1 MSCSCNTAALR
12 IFVRNVANIQVPSA
26 SQQVTPRVLSGIR
39 RPRTSTSIHL
49 HTRSLH
55 TTRTARS
62 ESTTTT
68 TEDAS
73 EGAAPTTAEKP
84 ETPKLL
90 FRKTHAPPPSDEWA
104 TKTPNLPKRA
114 DHRFTAFKNKPGRD
128 IDDTPK
134 EPKKKIR
141 WRDLP
146 EEERRELYAKA
157 GKEMPD
163 EAERQARR
171 QERQAQK
178 LKEALEG
185 KGKVEDS
192 GEGEFKKHNPSNPK
206 REDWQHQKNALK
218 EKFPEGWK
226 PLKKL
231 SPDALEGI
239 RALHKQFPDEYN
251 TQVLAD
257 KFQVS
262 PEAIRRILKSKWRP
276 DPEEEIERQERWF
289 KRGAQIWQRYAELGV
304 KPPKKWREQGIKPS
318 RYWKEEDKEKTF
330 KDRHI
335 ANVKLH
341 RSLL

>member
-12 IFVRNVANIQVPSA
+12 IFVRNVANIQVPS
-26 SQQVTPRVLSGIR
+26 SQQVTPRALSGIY
-39 RPRTSTSIHL
+39 RPRTTTYLPL

-55 TTRTARS
+55 TTRAARTDSTDAVSEEANQSEPPTA
-62 ESTTTT
+62 T
-68 TEDAS
+68 
-73 EGAAPTTAEKP
+73 EKP

-90 FRKTHAPPPSDEWA
+90 FRKTRSPPNPEWKA
-104 TKTPNLPKRA
+104 KNLPQRPNYHPRDYK
-114 DHRFTAFKNKPGRD
+114 KKPGLD
-128 IDDTPK
+128 VDDTPK
-134 EPKKKIR
+134 EELKKKIR
-141 WRDLP
+141 WRGLP

-163 EAERQARR
+163 EAERQARK

-178 LKEALEG
+178 LKQSLEG
-185 KGKVEDS
+185 AGGRG
-192 GEGEFKKHNPSNPK
+192 GEGGEPFKKYNPSNPK

-239 RALHKQFPDEYN
+239 RALHKQFPDEY
-251 TQVLAD
+251 TTEVLAD

-262 PEAIRRILKSKWRP
+262 PEAIRRILRSKWRP

-289 KRGAQIWQRYAELGV
+289 KRGTQIWQRYAELGV
-304 KPPKKWREQGIKPS
+304 KPPKKWREQGIKPNK
-318 RYWKEEDKEKTF
+318 YWKEEDKEKTF

-335 ANVKLH
+335 ANVRLH